1 MLGKNCKN
9 ANKAMSKAQ
18 QLALFNP
25 AGQIKQMSA
34 SCENATTWFE
44 LPAENLFAL
53 SWRDL

>member
-25 AGQIKQMSA
+25 AGQINQIPV
-34 SCENATTWFE
+34 SCENAIAPFE
-44 LPAENLFAL
+44 LSAENLFAL
-53 SWRDL
+53 SWRSS